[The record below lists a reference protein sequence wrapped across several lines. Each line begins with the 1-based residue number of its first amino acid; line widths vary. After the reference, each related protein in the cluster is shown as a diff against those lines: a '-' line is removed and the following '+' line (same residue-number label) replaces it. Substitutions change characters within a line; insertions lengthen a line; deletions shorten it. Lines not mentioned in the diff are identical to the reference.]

1 MWLRIVLENE
11 TISAEVI
18 LKSQTGRSL
27 TEGIPITSE
36 NIKDFQPSQETI
48 NEAVVI
54 FRELGFTVSPSNITI
69 TIVGTKTLFEKVFDT
84 KLQINTTD
92 KGISIPPTRDLTIP
106 DSLRHSVE
114 KVIFIPPPEYF

>member
-1 MWLRIVLENE
+1 MVVENE

-18 LKSQTGRSL
+18 LKSKTGRSL
-27 TEGIPITSE
+27 TEDIPITSE

-48 NEAVVI
+48 NEAVEI
-54 FRELGFTVSPSNITI
+54 FKELGFTVSPSNITI
-69 TIVGTKTLFEKVFDT
+69 TIVGTKALFEQVFNT

-92 KGISIPPTRDLTIP
+92 KGISVPPARELTIL
-106 DSLRHSVE
+106 DSLRHIVE

>member
-1 MWLRIVLENE
+1 MVVENE

-18 LKSQTGRSL
+18 LKSETGRSL
-27 TEGIPITSE
+27 TESTPITSE
-36 NIKDFQPSQETI
+36 NIKDFQPSQGTI
-48 NEAVVI
+48 NKTSEI
-54 FRELGFTVSPSNITI
+54 LRELGFTVSPSNITI

-84 KLQINTTD
+84 KLQINTSN

-106 DSLRHSVE
+106 DSLRHIVE